1 MNILGRKIADAGY
14 YINLDSSTDRKENV
28 EKQIIDFQ
36 IENLTRL
43 SALTDEAR
51 QSSATKSHRKV
62 FELCK
67 ENKIESVVVLEDD
80 FQLYQ
85 DVSLGSTQF
94 SKPLGEYLDELLIEI
109 ENVDWD
115 VILLG
120 FNGRRIAIPMSKNLS
135 RVFSC
140 TGGWGYIIK
149 RDAYNFI
156 LDNFDYGRDRQAID
170 DILPKLSYH
179 GFDVL
184 ATNIQVVHHGVG
196 FESTLDPK
204 GPVNY
209 TEWINGNYYNSI
221 WRHIKNLPS
230 FDRGLEDLYNNSKFS
245 RENIIVLKNYPRDAS
260 VIENFIKSNELY
272 LTSFVFLNY
281 DEVTDEEMRNL
292 NYHFSVESRLL
303 VNWTCNLDKIKKY
316 YQNII
321 EIDLSLIDN
330 Y

>member
-28 EKQIIDFQ
+28 EKQILDFQ

-43 SALTDEAR
+43 PALTDEAR

-62 FELCK
+62 FELCN
-67 ENKIESVVVLEDD
+67 ENNIESVVVLEDD

-85 DVSLGSTQF
+85 DVSLGSTEF
-94 SKPLGEYLDELLIEI
+94 SKPLGEYLDELLIELA
-109 ENVDWD
+109 NVDWD

-156 LDNFDYGRDRQAID
+156 LDNYDYGRDRQAID

-179 GFDVL
+179 GFDVF
-184 ATNIQVVHHGVG
+184 ATNIQVVHHGIG

-230 FDRGLEDLYNNSKFS
+230 FDGGLEDLYNNSKFS

-260 VIENFIKSNELY
+260 FIENFIKSNELY

-292 NYHFSVESRLL
+292 NYHFTVESRLL